1 MQQKK
6 IEILSTKM
14 LDKNSFPEEIIIDE
28 IPFIATK
35 AIRDERLEKKISHL
49 AAQPIN
55 AIFTSSHAADVV
67 GKIISKNS
75 SWKIFCI
82 GNKTKETLLKFFPAE
97 SIAGTADNAAD
108 LAWNIM
114 KDISVKNVLFFCG
127 SQRRNELPEILI
139 QNGIDMEEL
148 IVYETIK
155 TPKEI
160 KKDYDGVLFFSPSA
174 AESFFSINKIKS
186 HTVCFAIGD
195 TTATTLKKFTTN
207 KIIQAQNQSQQSIMN
222 AMLAHFKISI
232 DE

>member
-28 IPFIATK
+28 ISFIATK
-35 AIRDERLEKKISHL
+35 AIKDEQLEKKISHL
-49 AAQPIN
+49 SAPIN
-55 AIFTSSHAADVV
+55 AIFTSSHAAEIV

-97 SIAGTADNAAD
+97 SIAGIANNAAD
-108 LAWNIM
+108 LAWKIM

-127 SQRRNELPEILI
+127 AQRRNELPEILI
-139 QNGIDMEEL
+139 QNEIDMEEL

-195 TTATTLKKFTTN
+195 TTAATLKEFTTN
-207 KIIQAQNQSQQSIMN
+207 NIIQAQNPSQQSMIN
-222 AMLAHFKISI
+222 AMLAHFKISV

>member
-35 AIRDERLEKKISHL
+35 AIKDERLEKKISHL

>member
-35 AIRDERLEKKISHL
+35 AIKDERLEKKISHL

-82 GNKTKETLLKFFPAE
+82 GNKTKETLLKFFTAE

-207 KIIQAQNQSQQSIMN
+207 KIIQAQNQSQQSMMN

>member
-35 AIRDERLEKKISHL
+35 AIKDERLEKKISHL

-55 AIFTSSHAADVV
+55 AIFTSSHAADFV

-207 KIIQAQNQSQQSIMN
+207 KIIQAQNQSQQSMMN

>member
-207 KIIQAQNQSQQSIMN
+207 KIIQAQNQSQQSMMN

>member
-35 AIRDERLEKKISHL
+35 AIKDERLEKKISHL

-207 KIIQAQNQSQQSIMN
+207 KIIQAQNQSQQSMMN

>member
-82 GNKTKETLLKFFPAE
+82 GNKTKETLLKFFTAE

-207 KIIQAQNQSQQSIMN
+207 KIIQAQNQSQQSMMN